1 MSTKPWNLAQTTL
14 LKFMHKSYEGF
25 MLSKCPE
32 NASMDQK
39 GQFNLYC
46 GAALTKMKQ

>member
-1 MSTKPWNLAQTTL
+1 MSIKPCDLAQTTL
-14 LKFMHKSYEGF
+14 IELMNKIYAVF

-39 GQFNLYC
+39 G
-46 GAALTKMKQ
+46 

>member
-1 MSTKPWNLAQTTL
+1 MSTKPCNLAQTTL
-14 LKFMHKSYEGF
+14 IELMNKIYEEF

-39 GQFNLYC
+39 GQFKIYRD
-46 GAALTKMKQ
+46 AVLTKVK